1 MLNDMV
7 LRASDEELA
16 AVDSWRYVLR
26 RQISFFGE
34 EEGFKGLLQWISER
48 NPFFERLVTLAGS
61 FNATNPRKPF
71 RNWYFVDAQFRDL
84 VCKMTTL
91 DPARRI
97 TALEALQHPWFA
109 NETKEST

>member
-7 LRASDEELA
+7 LRASEDESA

-34 EEGFKGLLQWISER
+34 EEGFKSLLQWISEK

-61 FNATNPRKPF
+61 FDAASPRKPF
-71 RNWYFVDAQFRDL
+71 G
-84 VCKMTTL
+84 K
-91 DPARRI
+91 
-97 TALEALQHPWFA
+97 
-109 NETKEST
+109 